1 MMDRRRRLAIA
12 KLRRRVHL
20 VLDSGVDDRQARLV
34 HGALIG
40 LVALSVASIVL
51 ESDAALAVL
60 YGPLFHMVEFVA
72 VGAFT
77 IEYGLRIWCAPE
89 HTPYAEMSS
98 SAARRAFIRSG
109 SAIIDLLTIL
119 TVYLSFVVAADLR
132 ILLFLRLLRYLK
144 LARYSPGM
152 RSLIAV
158 LQAER
163 KALAGSAIIL
173 FGAVLF
179 MAAAMYTAERE
190 AQPESFGSI
199 PAAMWWAI
207 QTIATVGYGDVVPE
221 TAPGRIVAALAMV
234 TGFVMLGLPV
244 GIVATAFAEEIHRR
258 DFVVTWSMVA
268 RVPLFASLDAS
279 AIAEIMRYLRAQS
292 APAGTLIVRRG
303 EVARCMYFIAVG
315 EVEIELPR
323 AAVRLGAGQFFG
335 EMALLR
341 ETRRTAN
348 VRAIEPAKLLLLDAS
363 DLHTFMQRNPEIG
376 RRIKDVAASR
386 AEFAPQRGQGDI
398 IASEIEDRDNA
409 ASEPTQ

>member
-1 MMDRRRRLAIA
+1 MSDRRQRLAIA
-12 KLRRRVHL
+12 KLRRRVYF
-20 VLDSGVDDRQARLV
+20 VLDSGVANRQARLV

-40 LVALSVASIVL
+40 LVALSVASVIL
-51 ESDAALAVL
+51 ESDEGLAAL
-60 YGPLFHMVEFVA
+60 YGPLFRMIEYVA

-89 HTPYAEMSS
+89 HTPYAGMSP

-119 TVYLSFVVAADLR
+119 PVYLSFFVAADLR
-132 ILLFLRLLRYLK
+132 ILLFLRLLRFFK
-144 LARYSPGM
+144 LARYSPGI

-158 LQAER
+158 LETER
-163 KALAGSAIIL
+163 KALAASAIIL

-179 MAAAMYTAERE
+179 MAAAMHVAEHE

-199 PAAMWWAI
+199 PAAMWWAV
-207 QTIATVGYGDVVPE
+207 QTIATVGYGDVVPL
-221 TAPGRIVAALAMV
+221 TAAGRIIAALAMV

-292 APAGTLIVRRG
+292 APAGTLIARRG
-303 EVARCMYFIAVG
+303 EVAHCMYFIAAG

-323 AAVRLGAGQFFG
+323 AAVRLGEGQFFG

-341 ETRRTAN
+341 KTRRTAN
-348 VRAIEPAKLLLLDAS
+348 VRALEPTKLLLLDAL
-363 DLHTFMQRNPEIG
+363 DLHTFTQRNPEIG
-376 RRIKDVAASR
+376 RRIEDVAAGR
-386 AEFAPQRGQGDI
+386 AEFAPQRHQGDI
-398 IASEIEDRDNA
+398 IASELEDRDD
-409 ASEPTQ
+409 ASREPTP